1 VNAQSHQI
9 VHGDKIREKLAR
21 AQCNG
26 NQWDAG
32 ECFFVEAKKRF
43 SVKLNLVGGVGVFS
57 YVVAVGL
64 FYSTMELVALW

>member
-1 VNAQSHQI
+1 VNAQSQRI
-9 VHGDKIREKLAR
+9 VHGGKIREKLAR

-43 SVKLNLVGGVGVFS
+43 SVKLNLVGGVGIFS
-57 YVVAVGL
+57 YVVGRVEFKQL
-64 FYSTMELVALW
+64 EALKK